1 MKRAVF
7 LTIIL
12 VGLLAL
18 VGCQT
23 RGFTVQDNTYPSLAG
38 QTIKVVD
45 DFTYVGYVDPSVMT
59 SAEGAK
65 MKVDPMVRTRADVFV
80 RSQDGKVLETVIIER
95 SRLTN
100 VRWTWNAM
108 EGKKAEFGGV
118 KFKENYFIARQGDDI
133 TIDSYIDFIS
143 QNNYEFSS
151 NEYFCRRLK
160 RHHGERVL
168 VSINYAISP
177 TGLPDSIVN
186 DADLAKAYVSLRF
199 EEVLKAL

>member
-7 LTIIL
+7 LTIFL
-12 VGLLAL
+12 VGLLSL

-23 RGFTVQDNTYPSLAG
+23 RGFTVQDNTYPGLAG

-59 SAEGAK
+59 SSNGER
-65 MKVDPMVRTRADVFV
+65 MKVNPMVRTRADVFV

-100 VRWTWNAM
+100 NKWIWHAIG
-108 EGKKAEFGGV
+108 GKKAEFGGV
-118 KFKENYFIARQGDDI
+118 KFTESFLKVRQDVDIAV
-133 TIDSYIDFIS
+133 DSYIHYIG

-151 NEYFCRRLK
+151 NEYLCRRLM

-177 TGLPDSIVN
+177 TELPDSIVN
-186 DADLAKAYVSLRF
+186 DGDLAEAYVSQRF

>member
-7 LTIIL
+7 LTIFL

-38 QTIKVVD
+38 QTLQVVD
-45 DFTYVGYVDPSVMT
+45 DFTYIGYVDPSIMT
-59 SAEGAK
+59 SADGAK
-65 MKVDPMVRTRADVFV
+65 LKVDPMVRTRADVFV
-80 RSQDGKVLETVIIER
+80 RSQDGKVLETVVIER

-100 VRWTWNAM
+100 NKCIWNAIG
-108 EGKKAEFGGV
+108 GKKVEFGGV
-118 KFKENYFIARQGDDI
+118 KFKENYFKARQGDDI
-133 TIDSYIDFIS
+133 TIDSYINFIG

-151 NEYFCRRLK
+151 NEYFCRRLM

-177 TGLPDSIVN
+177 TELPDSIVN
-186 DADLAKAYVSLRF
+186 DADLAEAYVSQRF